1 MKVLFHIHCLISFN
15 GDSNSELASSLI
27 VIAVDGGNDGSSIVA
42 SGTIVTDLPL
52 VLMSPLFHQA
62 NPPALLSTVQYVNLF
77 YEKRLKG
84 EDQYWWTQF
93 CAAIE
98 FIKTMDYHL

>member
-1 MKVLFHIHCLISFN
+1 M
-15 GDSNSELASSLI
+15 SSL
-27 VIAVDGGNDGSSIVA
+27 SQ
-42 SGTIVTDLPL
+42 
-52 VLMSPLFHQA
+52 QA

-77 YEKRLKG
+77 YDKRLKG

>member
-1 MKVLFHIHCLISFN
+1 MCMLL
-15 GDSNSELASSLI
+15 
-27 VIAVDGGNDGSSIVA
+27 
-42 SGTIVTDLPL
+42 
-52 VLMSPLFHQA
+52 QA
-62 NPPALLSTVQYVNLF
+62 NPPALLSTMQYVNLF